1 MIWDRV
7 CCRPINARAASQSP
21 PVRHPRSKQ
30 PPSHGQQL
38 AHGASISPEQVIRM
52 LNNHHP
58 AGAAAPGKHVPRA
71 HDPLPPPV
79 NLMNNMP
86 VRTVSMSRSA
96 DSPHGFGICVK
107 GGRESGLL
115 MLFTRPFFI
124 ALPITLYHSQL
135 VKQFLILFFFM
146 NFAHLNFCS

>member
-1 MIWDRV
+1 MF

-38 AHGASISPEQVIRM
+38 PHGASISPEQVIRM

-58 AGAAAPGKHVPRA
+58 AGVAAPGKHVPRV
-71 HDPLPPPV
+71 HDPLPPPPV

-107 GGRESGLL
+107 GGREHGLL
-115 MLFTRPFFI
+115 MHFSIRSLFSLF
-124 ALPITLYHSQL
+124 PIVLHHS
-135 VKQFLILFFFM
+135 
-146 NFAHLNFCS
+146 

>member
-1 MIWDRV
+1 
-7 CCRPINARAASQSP
+7 
-21 PVRHPRSKQ
+21 VRHPRSKQ

-71 HDPLPPPV
+71 HDPLPPV

-115 MLFTRPFFI
+115 MLFTRQFFI
-124 ALPITLYHSQL
+124 ADHIVSLS
-135 VKQFLILFFFM
+135 VNSNM
-146 NFAHLNFCS
+146 NDIDISPHCFEKLELEINKIMN